1 MVEGPKQQIYGYDL
15 EPVDISDVLSF
26 VESRQEVY
34 GNKPKVNLGMYGD
47 AGKWHVDAAV
57 SYKGREGSDE
67 YQPFL
72 LKSYKQ
78 LWRAEKY
85 AKDLAEEHGF
95 SYEGLNP
102 KLTNEDMYLQYQKRK
117 LAKDA
122 FTNDL
127 QSEMEQHGEELLN
140 VVETQVVGDENDQSF
155 LTKKEVEELISV
167 QFNRI
172 EKGLGH
178 LLESMEEQSK
188 KRTFADYC
196 DEMKNLLKECRQH
209 FKDSIIERTVTSKQK
224 MDDKV
229 IGLRN
234 DVRDSIAEVKDSAKS
249 TVKQTIVYMNE
260 RLKDFTTAIDQKIY
274 EHEPVQLDRKQN
286 KAMAAQ
292 AHER

>member
-1 MVEGPKQQIYGYDL
+1 MEERPKQQIYGYEL
-15 EPVDISDVLSF
+15 EPVDISDMLSF
-26 VESRQEVY
+26 VESRQEVH
-34 GNKPKVNLGMYGD
+34 GNKPKVTLSMYGD
-47 AGKWHVDAAV
+47 NGKWHVDAAV
-57 SYKGREGSDE
+57 RYKGREGKDE
-67 YQPFL
+67 FQPFL

-85 AKDLAEEHGF
+85 AREIAEEHGF

-102 KLTNEDMYLQYQKRK
+102 SLTNSDMFLQYQKRK
-117 LAKDA
+117 HVKDT
-122 FTNDL
+122 FTKDMRN
-127 QSEMEQHGEELLN
+127 EIEQHGTELMK
-140 VVETQVVGDENDQSF
+140 VVETQAIDDENDQSF
-155 LTKKEVEELISV
+155 LTKKEVEHLISE

-172 EKGLGH
+172 EIGIEQMLN
-178 LLESMEEQSK
+178 SVDPQSK
-188 KRTFADYC
+188 RKTFADYR

-209 FKDSIIERTVTSKQK
+209 FKDSIIERTLTSKQK

-234 DVRDSIAEVKDSAKS
+234 GVRDSISEVKDSAKS
-249 TVKQTIVYMNE
+249 KLMQSILYMNE
-260 RLKDFTTAIDQKIY
+260 RLKDFTTVIDQKLY

>member
-1 MVEGPKQQIYGYDL
+1 MTERSKQQNYGYDL

-34 GNKPKVNLGMYGD
+34 GNKPKVNLSMYGD

-57 SYKGREGSDE
+57 SYKGREGRDE
-67 YQPFL
+67 HQPFL

-85 AKDLAEEHGF
+85 VKDLAEEHGF

-102 KLTNEDMYLQYQKRK
+102 NLTNEDMYLQYQKRQQ
-117 LAKDA
+117 AKDT

-127 QSEMEQHGEELLN
+127 KIEMTQHSTELQE
-140 VVETQVVGDENDQSF
+140 VIETQLVGDENDQSF
-155 LTKKEVEELISV
+155 LTKKEVEQLISV
-167 QFNRI
+167 HFNRI

-178 LLESMEEQSK
+178 LAESMEQQSK

-224 MDDKV
+224 LDDKV
-229 IGLRN
+229 TGLRN
-234 DVRDSIAEVKDSAKS
+234 DVRDNIVEVKDTAKS
-249 TVKQTIVYMNE
+249 TVKQTILYMNE
-260 RLKDFTTAIDQKIY
+260 RLKDFTNAIDQKLY

>member
-1 MVEGPKQQIYGYDL
+1 MTERSEKQVYGYDL
-15 EPVDISDVLSF
+15 EPVEISDVLSF

-34 GNKPKVNLGMYGD
+34 GNKPKVNLSMYGD

-57 SYKGREGSDE
+57 SYKGREGRDE
-67 YQPFL
+67 NQPFL
-72 LKSYKQ
+72 LKAYKQ

-85 AKDLAEEHGF
+85 AKALAEEHGF

-122 FTNDL
+122 FTKDL
-127 QSEMEQHGEELLN
+127 QNEMEQHGEELLK
-140 VVETQVVGDENDQSF
+140 VVETQVVGDENEQSF
-155 LTKKEVEELISV
+155 LTKKEVEQLISE

-172 EKGLGH
+172 EKGFEH
-178 LLESMEEQSK
+178 LLNSLEQQSK

-224 MDDKV
+224 LDDKV
-229 IGLRN
+229 TGLRN
-234 DVRDSIAEVKDSAKS
+234 DVRDSITEVKDSAKS
-249 TVKQTIVYMNE
+249 TVKQTILYMNE
-260 RLKDFTTAIDQKIY
+260 RLKDFTNAIDQKLN

-286 KAMAAQ
+286 KAMTAQ
-292 AHER
+292 MNER